1 MKRDKFFE
9 AKKEWFALK
18 KKRSA
23 NLKAQRVLGWVELE
37 KPRFAGY
44 KKNLVLRDDIARRD
58 DALVFQE
65 IIDRFGAEV
74 YSRRKDF
81 LHYCGW
87 SRKKEVRNAY
97 VRDLAP
103 NVYLNLSPQLK
114 KWFTTEPQKVRYSH
128 KPVHVCVVPEF
139 FFAQKISRHYIT
151 KVREFDETLKKE
163 ESELD
168 FFAKKNPRFS
178 KMDRWYYGHG
188 WTAPKWY
195 RRCKNR
201 EEKSLA
207 KRALHKFLREGEEYS
222 VSSNFKNGSRYW

>member
-23 NLKAQRVLGWVELE
+23 NLKAQRALGWVELE

-87 SRKKEVRNAY
+87 SRRKEVRNAY

-163 ESELD
+163 ES
-168 FFAKKNPRFS
+168 
-178 KMDRWYYGHG
+178 
-188 WTAPKWY
+188 
-195 RRCKNR
+195 C
-201 EEKSLA
+201 
-207 KRALHKFLREGEEYS
+207 
-222 VSSNFKNGSRYW
+222 SSGSN